1 MSHVASVK
9 AYVTD
14 LVALAAVCAA
24 LGLELVLNAD
34 TYKWYGRWVN
44 DFRGAEAAVDNGH
57 DPKNFGKCVHKIR
70 RKDGQGYE
78 IGLVARLDG
87 EPGFEMIYD
96 NWGAGGRAIEE
107 LAGKGLTTLKKALST
122 EVTTRIMRRQ
132 GYRVIQ
138 TVDAKTGKLK
148 VQGIR

>member
-14 LVALAAVCAA
+14 LDALAKCCED
-24 LGLELVLNAD
+24 LGLELVLGA
-34 TYKWYGRWVN
+34 TEYKWYGRWVN
-44 DFRGAEAAVDNGH
+44 DFRGAQAAVDNGH
-57 DPKNFGKCVHKIR
+57 DPKNFGKCLHKIR

-78 IGLVARLDG
+78 IGLVSRLDG

-96 NWGAGGRAIEE
+96 NWGAGGQAIEA
-107 LAGKGLTTLKKALST
+107 LAGERLTVLKKALSV

-132 GYRVIQ
+132 GYRVVQSI
-138 TVDAKTGKLK
+138 DAKTGKLR
-148 VQGIR
+148 VQGVR